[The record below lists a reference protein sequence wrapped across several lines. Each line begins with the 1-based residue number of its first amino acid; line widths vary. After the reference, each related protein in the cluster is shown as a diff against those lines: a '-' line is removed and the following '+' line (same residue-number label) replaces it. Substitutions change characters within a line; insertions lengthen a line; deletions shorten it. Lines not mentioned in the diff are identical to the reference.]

1 MDDSISNRVTRFA
14 NESFS
19 ARQRNIDGG
28 RESLFSGGMAIAW
41 AVAAVA
47 VLLQTLTDGRYGYF
61 RDELYFIAT
70 SNHLAWGYV
79 DFAPLAAVILRVNRV
94 LFGESLHALR
104 LLPALAQGAQIV
116 LTGLIA
122 RALGGKRFAMFLS
135 GVCVLVA
142 PVVLVMGGR
151 YSMNVFEPL
160 LWMGCIYF
168 LLLAINRNQ
177 PKLLVWSG
185 VLLGLGLENKH
196 STAFFL
202 FALVVGIVATSER
215 RLLKSK
221 WLWIAVGIAFLICL
235 PNLIWQYQ
243 HDFPTWVDL
252 NNVRK
257 TGKNTVLPPLNL
269 LLQQIMMLNP
279 ASALVWIAGLG
290 FLLFHREGK
299 RYRVLG
305 VTYLAFLAVMMA
317 LHAKDYY
324 LAPIYPMLFA
334 AGGVYW
340 EELIRRRAGLRWVR
354 VALPAFVAA
363 LGAVAAPL
371 VIPILPIAKV
381 VPYMKSLGIKLP
393 HTETHDSEPLPQ
405 HFADEFG
412 WPEMVAA
419 VADVYNAMPPDERAK
434 TGILAGNYGEA
445 GAIDFFGARY
455 GLPKS
460 ISAHQ
465 NYYYWGPRN
474 YTGESLILLQWD
486 LDDAQRYC
494 ESVEK
499 GPALDPFYG
508 MDEEHYTILVCH
520 GLKAPLASVWPKL
533 KHWN

>member
-1 MDDSISNRVTRFA
+1 MNDSISNRVTGFA
-14 NESFS
+14 NDSVTGLQPDI
-19 ARQRNIDGG
+19 AGN
-28 RESLFSGGMAIAW
+28 RESLFSSGMAIAW
-41 AVAAVA
+41 FVAPVA
-47 VLLQTLTDGRYGYF
+47 VLVQMLTDGRYGYF
-61 RDELYFIAT
+61 RDELYYIAT
-70 SNHLAWGYV
+70 SNHLALGYV
-79 DFAPLAAVILRVNRV
+79 DFAPLAAWVLRVNRA

-104 LLPALAQGAQIV
+104 LLPALGQGAQIV

-122 RALGGKRFAMFLS
+122 RELGGKRFAVFLS
-135 GVCVLVA
+135 CVCVLVA
-142 PVVLVMGGR
+142 PVILVMGGR

-160 LWMGCIYF
+160 FWMGCIYF
-168 LLLAINRNQ
+168 LLLAINRDQ
-177 PKLLVWSG
+177 PKLLVWCG

-202 FALVVGIVATSER
+202 FALVIGIVATSER

-221 WLWIAVGIAFLICL
+221 WLWIAVAIAFLICL

-252 NNVRK
+252 NNVRT
-257 TGKNTVLPPLNL
+257 TGKNTVLPPPGF
-269 LLQQIMMLNP
+269 LLQQILMLNP
-279 ASALVWIAGLG
+279 AGALVWIAGLG

-305 VTYLAFLAVMMA
+305 VTYLAFLALMMA

-340 EELIRRRAGLRWVR
+340 EELTRGRTGLRWVR
-354 VALPAFVAA
+354 VAVPALVLAMGVI
-363 LGAVAAPL
+363 LAPL

-381 VPYMKSLGIKLP
+381 VPYMEALGIKPP
-393 HTETHDSEPLPQ
+393 HTESHDTEALPQ
-405 HFADEFG
+405 HFADESG

-419 VADVYNAMPPDERAK
+419 VADVYNAMPPEERAK

-445 GAIDFFGARY
+445 GAIDFFGPRY

-465 NYYYWGPRN
+465 NYYYWGPRD

-494 ESVEK
+494 QSVDK
-499 GPALDPFYG
+499 GPALDPPYG

-520 GLKAPLASVWPKL
+520 GLKAPLAAAWPKL